1 MDAAASEI
9 WTGVVGLMTQ
19 YGLDVVGA
27 IVVLLIGLWASGWA
41 KRMTIKSLI
50 KVEQVDATLRMFF
63 GSLVKYLV
71 LAFTFIM
78 VLNQVGVQT
87 ASLIAI
93 MGAAGL
99 AIGLALQGTLS
110 NVASGVMLLL
120 FRPLNVDQFVNAGGV
135 MGTVKAVNLFTTEV
149 ATLDNVQVIVPNS
162 QIWGGTITNYSV
174 YDTRRMDIV
183 MGIGYGNSIDDAMAA
198 LRAIY
203 NADDRVMEDADI
215 LISGG
220 CIQQIAPGLDHYVLD
235 TVRDRPANSLIYAV
249 PLGDTAEVDLAITFQ
264 QNPVIS
270 HLNAS
275 VSDTINNRLDVRLE
289 CPLCGTGE
297 SPDLHE
303 GQDRRIECTAGE
315 RSYCQRFTSDLQRH
329 GIRFARAPTGAIG
342 HREIAVVTVNRH

>member
-9 WTGVVGLMTQ
+9 WTEVAGLMTQ

-78 VLNQVGVQT
+78 VLNQFGVQT

-203 NADDRVMEDADI
+203 NADDRVMADPEP
-215 LISGG
+215 
-220 CIQQIAPGLDHYVLD
+220 AMYVTNLGASSVD
-235 TVRDRPANSLIYAV
+235 ITVRVWCGA
-249 PLGDTAEVDLAITFQ
+249 GDFWALKTDLTKAFKEALDAKGIEIPFPQSVVHMRNDAAE
-264 QNPVIS
+264 
-270 HLNAS
+270 
-275 VSDTINNRLDVRLE
+275 
-289 CPLCGTGE
+289 
-297 SPDLHE
+297 
-303 GQDRRIECTAGE
+303 
-315 RSYCQRFTSDLQRH
+315 
-329 GIRFARAPTGAIG
+329 
-342 HREIAVVTVNRH
+342 